1 MAIEIEAKIAVDS
14 FDAVRASLRS
24 LGAQRVGERFEIN
37 TFFDT
42 PNRELLARGEGIR
55 LRLERDAAT
64 NRERTVITWK
74 GPVQPG
80 RLKSREEIEFEVGSR
95 EKAAALL
102 GKLGYD
108 RTLEFEKRR
117 EVWRLEPCE
126 VVLDEIASLGKFIEV
141 EGPDE
146 AAVMSVRD
154 RLGLSDRP
162 LIKESYASLLSR
174 RQPPPPPPPS
184 TAPPRG
190 SGGT

>member
-1 MAIEIEAKIAVDS
+1 MAIEIEAKMAVES
-14 FDAVRASLRS
+14 FDAVRATLRS
-24 LGAQRVGERFEIN
+24 LDAQRTGERFEVN
-37 TFFDT
+37 AFFDT
-42 PNRELLARGEGIR
+42 AARALLARGEGMR

-64 NRERTVITWK
+64 GQERTVITWK

-80 RLKSREEIEFEVGSR
+80 PLKSREEIEFEVGSR
-95 EKAAALL
+95 DKAAALL
-102 GKLGYD
+102 GKLGYV

-117 EVWRLEPCE
+117 EIWRLEPCE
-126 VVLDEIASLGKFIEV
+126 VVLDEVASLGRFVEV

-146 AAVMSVRD
+146 SAVMSVRE

-162 LIKESYASLLSR
+162 LIKDGYATLLSR
-174 RQPPPPPPPS
+174 RQPPPPPRPS